1 MSAKSFH
8 RQSEVLT
15 VNILISRNGQSQRVL
30 NIQTGII
37 IIPVQKNNLI
47 DGDGANGQPMAE

>member
-1 MSAKSFH
+1 M
-8 RQSEVLT
+8 
-15 VNILISRNGQSQRVL
+15 NILISRNGQSERVL